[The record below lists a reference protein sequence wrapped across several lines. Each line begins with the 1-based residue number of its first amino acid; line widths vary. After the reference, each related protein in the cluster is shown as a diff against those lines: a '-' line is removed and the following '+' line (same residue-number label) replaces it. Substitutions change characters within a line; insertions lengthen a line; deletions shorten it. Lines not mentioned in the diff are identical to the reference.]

1 MKSRKNLKKE
11 IKKAFNVLYK
21 DILFYEAFVVDAN
34 KDAARLILDKAISAE
49 EQLIQRVSKSE
60 GKEVKGRVK
69 MYFSKL
75 RNDLQN
81 QVNEIAKEVAAL

>member
-11 IKKAFNVLYK
+11 IKKAFNILYK
-21 DILFYEAFVVDAN
+21 DILFYEAFVVNAN
-34 KDAARLILDKAISAE
+34 KDAARAILDKTIATE
-49 EQLIQRVSKSE
+49 EELMKRVSFTE

-75 RNDLQN
+75 RTDLSAKI
-81 QVNEIAKEVAAL
+81 NEIAKEIAAL